1 MDDGGAGK
9 KITIKSA
16 ISRLRLRNIFR
27 KKEDGDHD
35 NKKIFNYETRS
46 LSDTTSSDLSPIK
59 GEEDDSYGDKFNVY
73 FASSFLPHIS
83 IAKKDDLDV
92 LVENPSIHCQ
102 AFVEA
107 GEMEVPPSR
116 PQKARTRKQPS
127 RDQSSPSNL
136 ESVIVHRPTI
146 PTNAF
151 ANRLE
156 ATNTTL
162 ITVVQQRPTAVPTNA
177 PIEPQAKAATK
188 AKQQL
193 ISFRNELIESVEHSQ
208 SDFNLMLKRIA
219 SDAKGTSLKDRLAE
233 RIEKSLLTK
242 SQKTEDVNESN
253 IENDLKKTK
262 APKTMNDIKSY
273 LSHLRQSRVGVGTH
287 RGTAADK
294 PSASEE
300 SSSSG
305 NAGTKNYQ
313 ELFKSKMGS
322 LAKTLSSVAPN
333 VKHATSAIQ
342 SSFELQIQMCSLLVC
357 TDDMLDPMEHEPI
370 FVSNSFL
377 SSPNS
382 WISMDEDSDSVSKL
396 TMPFYTSELSM
407 GTMSFDEYEPTV
419 IAVDTL
425 RRTRRKSFD
434 L

>member
-1 MDDGGAGK
+1 
-9 KITIKSA
+9 
-16 ISRLRLRNIFR
+16 
-27 KKEDGDHD
+27 
-35 NKKIFNYETRS
+35 
-46 LSDTTSSDLSPIK
+46 
-59 GEEDDSYGDKFNVY
+59 
-73 FASSFLPHIS
+73 
-83 IAKKDDLDV
+83 
-92 LVENPSIHCQ
+92 
-102 AFVEA
+102 
-107 GEMEVPPSR
+107 MEVPPSR

-342 SSFELQIQMCSLLVC
+342 SSVLLWV
-357 TDDMLDPMEHEPI
+357 
-370 FVSNSFL
+370 V
-377 SSPNS
+377 
-382 WISMDEDSDSVSKL
+382 V
-396 TMPFYTSELSM
+396 
-407 GTMSFDEYEPTV
+407 
-419 IAVDTL
+419 AQ
-425 RRTRRKSFD
+425 R
-434 L
+434 